1 MNQHN
6 PGFRF
11 LRRLVLLG
19 VPLLLAMLLLTHP
32 PNPRTS
38 TDWWITLHMLLLPL
52 FGLVGLAVYLLIQK
66 VHGLAATISRL
77 AIGVFVVVYS
87 AYDTLFGLARGILSR
102 YALGLVPEQQATV
115 QQAIQSISA
124 SQIGHGIAVVG
135 SAGWTVGVLA
145 AAIALCHPPQPR
157 LPIILLLIAATLL
170 CFPYG
175 HPLRMVGLVVGV
187 VAAAMVL
194 ARHRGAR
201 LPLSL
206 LVLSGVFLHFDHLP
220 PTGPLAFGCFC
231 MGATWLDQPLR
242 TDTRHQQREQI

>member
-6 PGFRF
+6 CGLRF
-11 LRRLVLLG
+11 LRRIVLLG

-52 FGLVGLAVYLLIQK
+52 FGLAGLAVYLLIQK

-87 AYDTLFGLARGILSR
+87 AYDTLFGLAKGILTR
-102 YALGLVPEQQATV
+102 HALGLVPEQQTTV
-115 QQAIQSISA
+115 QQAIQAISA
-124 SQIGHGIAVVG
+124 SQIGNVIAVVG
-135 SAGWTVGVLA
+135 SAGWTLGVLA
-145 AAIALCHPPQPR
+145 AAIALAHPLKPL
-157 LPIILLLIAATLL
+157 LPIILLLIAAALL

-175 HPLRMVGLVVGV
+175 HPLRLVGLVGGV
-187 VAAAMVL
+187 FAAAIAL
-194 ARHRGAR
+194 TRYRGAR

-206 LVLSGVFLHFDHLP
+206 LVFSGVFLHFDHLP
-220 PTGPLAFGCFC
+220 PTGPLAFGCFFLA
-231 MGATWLDQPLR
+231 ATCLDQQIGV
-242 TDTRHQQREQI
+242 DTQNQQREQI